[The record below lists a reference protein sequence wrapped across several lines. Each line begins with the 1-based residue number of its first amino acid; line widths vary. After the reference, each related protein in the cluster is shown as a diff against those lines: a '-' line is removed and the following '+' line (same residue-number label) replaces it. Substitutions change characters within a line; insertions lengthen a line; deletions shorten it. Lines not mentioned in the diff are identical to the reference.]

1 MSINIVK
8 NNNFGTHNTTYG
20 RQTPMYIVMH
30 YTASNGG
37 TAANHISYF
46 NNRSTTNASADYF
59 VDEVGVYQYNMQI
72 DSRYSWAVGV
82 DYSNG
87 KAPYHGKCT
96 NRNSVSIEM
105 CCYQDKNGK
114 WYIKDDTYKN
124 AVALTKYL
132 MNRYNIPADRVIR
145 HYDVCAKLCPNA
157 VGWLAGTGSEKIWT
171 KFKSEISGG
180 SAADTQSDTKT
191 SQLVRVKVTG
201 LRIRTGAG
209 LSCKSTGYIKPGVY
223 TITET
228 KPADG
233 YTWGKLKS
241 GAGWIALE
249 YTERV

>member
-72 DSRYSWAVGV
+72 DSRYSWAVG
-82 DYSNG
+82 DGSGGTYG
-87 KAPYHGKCT
+87 GKCS
-96 NRNSVSIEM
+96 NRNQISVEM
-105 CCYQDKNGK
+105 CCYQSGGK
-114 WYIKDDTYKN
+114 WYIKDKTYQN
-124 AVALTKYL
+124 AVELVKYL
-132 MNRYNIPADRVIR
+132 MSKYNISAGNVIR
-145 HYDVCAKLCPNA
+145 HYDVSRKLCPNA
-157 VGWLAGTGSEKIWT
+157 IGWLASTGSEATWT
-171 KFKSEISGG
+171 KFKSEISGD

-223 TITET
+223 TIVET
-228 KPADG
+228 KSADG
-233 YTWGKLKS
+233 YTWGRLKS

-249 YTERV
+249 YTDKV